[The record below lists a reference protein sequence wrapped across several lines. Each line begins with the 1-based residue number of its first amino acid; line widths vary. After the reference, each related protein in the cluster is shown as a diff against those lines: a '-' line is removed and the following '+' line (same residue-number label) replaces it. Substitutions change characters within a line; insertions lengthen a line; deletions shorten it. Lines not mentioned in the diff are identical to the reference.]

1 MLRRATAL
9 RRGHKACI
17 TQERPLPSELTIAA
31 INDVAPAPFGGLA
44 HGVFLARVAD
54 QPAVSPAARLGQGAF
69 LALRLV
75 DLLRP
80 AGAPVERDVFRYQH
94 AATARYCQELDAVAP
109 EAAHLV
115 GLVHSAMEA
124 YRLNR
129 VSLVGPALFAYAH
142 FLEDEGQYEEA
153 LNVLE
158 TMLHVG
164 DGKLREPDVIGGL
177 LRNARVLR
185 KLGRFEEAEVAYA
198 AAGERA
204 ERAGDRYSQLLSR
217 IGRTNIAVHRGNLA
231 AAQSSY
237 EGILAD
243 AVLAHERDAQA
254 RAEHGLGVTL
264 EVRGRRDTAT
274 SHFWNAFQLYE
285 DESSK
290 VRVLLDL
297 GLTLRAL
304 GEYEGADRA
313 LRQVADRGDR
323 EGMTN
328 ALIELMYV
336 ASARDDRVGFERWR
350 EQATTHEPTMT
361 PNARVD
367 FYLKWGI
374 GVARFG
380 NRTKARDL
388 LAAARALAAEH
399 GLHEF
404 EFRIERIHAGLPAC
418 EHELESCSA
427 PDREPQCDFEPV
439 REVAASLAQL
449 VG

>member
-1 MLRRATAL
+1 M
-9 RRGHKACI
+9 
-17 TQERPLPSELTIAA
+17 
-31 INDVAPAPFGGLA
+31 NDVAPAPFGGLA

-80 AGAPVERDVFRYQH
+80 SGPPAAPDVFRYQY
-94 AATARYCQELDAVAP
+94 AATERYCQELDAGAP

-115 GLVHSAMEA
+115 GLVHSAMDA
-124 YRLNR
+124 YRLSQ
-129 VSLVGPALFAYAH
+129 VGLVGPALFAYAH

-153 LNVLE
+153 LDVLE
-158 TMLHVG
+158 TMLDVG
-164 DGKLREPDVIGGL
+164 DRKLRERDLIAGL

-185 KLGRFEEAEVAYA
+185 KLGRFEEAEIAYT

-204 ERAGDRYSQLLSR
+204 TRAGDRYSHLLSR
-217 IGRTNIAVHRGNLA
+217 IGSTNIAVHRGNLA
-231 AAQSSY
+231 AAQTSY
-237 EGILAD
+237 EAILAD
-243 AVLAHERDAQA
+243 AALAGERDAQA
-254 RAEHGLGVTL
+254 RAEHGLGVTHD
-264 EVRGRRDTAT
+264 VRGRRDTAV

-285 DESSK
+285 DEPSK
-290 VRVLLDL
+290 LRVLLDL

-304 GEYEGADRA
+304 GEYDAAERA
-313 LRQVADRGDR
+313 LTMVVAH
-323 EGMTN
+323 EGERDNHAN
-328 ALIELMYV
+328 ALIELMYL
-336 ASARDDRVGFERWR
+336 ASARGDRVGFERWR
-350 EQATTHEPTMT
+350 ERAAGSEPQM
-361 PNARVD
+361 PANIRVD
-367 FYLKWGI
+367 FYLKLGI

-380 NRTKARDL
+380 HLTRAADILRT
-388 LAAARALAAEH
+388 ARALAAEH

-404 EFRIERIHAGLPAC
+404 EFRVERVQAGLPAC

-427 PDREPQCDFEPV
+427 SDREPQCDLEPV

>member
-1 MLRRATAL
+1 M
-9 RRGHKACI
+9 
-17 TQERPLPSELTIAA
+17 
-31 INDVAPAPFGGLA
+31 NDVAPAPFGGLA

-80 AGAPVERDVFRYQH
+80 SGPPVAPDVFRYQY
-94 AATARYCQELDAVAP
+94 AATERYCQELDAGAP

-115 GLVHSAMEA
+115 GLVHSAMDA
-124 YRLNR
+124 YRLSQ
-129 VSLVGPALFAYAH
+129 VGLVGPALFAYAH

-153 LNVLE
+153 LDVLE
-158 TMLHVG
+158 TMLDVG
-164 DGKLREPDVIGGL
+164 DRKLRERDLIAGL

-185 KLGRFEEAEVAYA
+185 KLGRFEEAEIAYT

-204 ERAGDRYSQLLSR
+204 TRAGDRYSHLLSR
-217 IGRTNIAVHRGNLA
+217 IGSTNIAVHRGNLA
-231 AAQSSY
+231 AAQTSY
-237 EGILAD
+237 EAILAD
-243 AVLAHERDAQA
+243 AALAGERDAQA
-254 RAEHGLGVTL
+254 RAEHGLGVTHD
-264 EVRGRRDTAT
+264 VRGRRDTAV

-285 DESSK
+285 DEPSK
-290 VRVLLDL
+290 LRVLLDL

-304 GEYEGADRA
+304 GEYDAAERA
-313 LRQVADRGDR
+313 LTMVVAH
-323 EGMTN
+323 EGERDNHAN
-328 ALIELMYV
+328 ALIELMYL
-336 ASARDDRVGFERWR
+336 ASARGDRVGFERWR
-350 EQATTHEPTMT
+350 ERIAGSEPQM
-361 PNARVD
+361 PANIRVD
-367 FYLKWGI
+367 FYLKLGI

-380 NRTKARDL
+380 HLTRAADILRT
-388 LAAARALAAEH
+388 ARALAAEH

-404 EFRIERIHAGLPAC
+404 EFRVERVQAGLPAC

-427 PDREPQCDFEPV
+427 SDREPQCDLEPV